1 MTEYKPRITE
11 KDRQRYLE
19 MACFEDELQ
28 AAGFSFVCGVDEAGR
43 GPLAGPVVAAACI
56 LDPSITILGLNDSK
70 KLSEK
75 KRLYLSDEIKKKA
88 LAYKIAEVSSEVIDE
103 INILEASKRAMV
115 TAVNGLYPQ
124 ADYALVDA
132 LYLAELQIPQ
142 KSLIKG
148 DTCSNSIAAASVL
161 AKTYRDSLMVNYAKE
176 YPEYGFDRHKGYG
189 TKEHYTALAKHGLS
203 PIHRLSFL
211 KKLKAGSGKN
221 KARECGLQAENFVA
235 THLLKQGYKILES
248 NFELRPFG
256 EIDLIA
262 QKGRHLF
269 FIEVKARKVN
279 PYAEDSLLESIDS
292 KKIAKIRL
300 LANYYIDSRT
310 ITNATIHLLA
320 AFCIL
325 NNCGQ
330 VEHIHYKEIL

>member
-11 KDRQRYLE
+11 KDRLRYVE
-19 MACFEDELQ
+19 MARFEDELQ

-56 LDPSITILGLNDSK
+56 LDSSITILGLNDSK

-75 KRLYLSDEIKKKA
+75 KRLFLAEEIKNKA
-88 LAYKIAEVSSEVIDE
+88 LAYNITEVNNEVIDE
-103 INILEASKRAMV
+103 INILEASKRAML
-115 TAVNGLYPQ
+115 TAVKGLAPK
-124 ADYALVDA
+124 ADFALVDA
-132 LYLAELQIPQ
+132 VYLAELQIPQ
-142 KSLIKG
+142 KALLKG
-148 DTCSNSIAAASVL
+148 DSCSNSIAAASIL
-161 AKTYRDSLMVNYAKE
+161 AKTHRDSLMIKYAKE
-176 YPEYGFDRHKGYG
+176 YPEYDFDKHKGYG
-189 TKEHYTALAKHGLS
+189 TKGHYSALAKHGLS

-211 KKLKAGSGKN
+211 KKLKAGSSKN
-221 KARECGLQAENFVA
+221 KAKECGLQAENVVA

-262 QKGRHLF
+262 QKGRQLF
-269 FIEVKARKVN
+269 FIEVKARKAN
-279 PYAEDSLLESIDS
+279 PYVEDSLLESIDS
-292 KKIAKIRL
+292 KKMSKIRL
-300 LANYYIDSRT
+300 LASYYIDSRS
-310 ITNATIHLLA
+310 ITNTTSHLLA

-325 NNCGQ
+325 NSCGQ